1 MRVVLDTNCFISCI
15 GKKSLY
21 RNVFD
26 AFLNYQYSLC
36 ISTDI
41 LFEYEEIFYEKW
53 GEDVTKNLLAR
64 ILRANNIVLTETYF
78 DFNLSIDKD
87 DDKFIN
93 VYLSSNSDYLV
104 SNDKDI
110 LALKA
115 SSFPPLNI
123 ITLQEF
129 SELIKTL

>member
-26 AFLNYQYSLC
+26 AFLKYQYSLC
-36 ISTDI
+36 LSTDI
-41 LFEYEEIFYEKW
+41 LFEYEEIFLEKW
-53 GEDVTKNLLAR
+53 GEEVTKNLLAR

-78 DFNLSIDKD
+78 DFSLSIDKD

-93 VYLSSNSDYLV
+93 VYLSSNPDYLI

-110 LALKA
+110 LALKT

>member
-36 ISTDI
+36 LSTDI
-41 LFEYEEIFYEKW
+41 LFEYEEIFLEKW
-53 GEDVTKNLLAR
+53 GEEVTKNLLAR

-78 DFNLSIDKD
+78 DFSLSIDKD

-93 VYLSSNSDYLV
+93 VYLSSNSDYLI

-110 LALKA
+110 LALKT

>member
-15 GKKSLY
+15 EKKSLY

-36 ISTDI
+36 LSTDI
-41 LFEYEEIFYEKW
+41 LFEYEEIFLEKW
-53 GEDVTKNLLAR
+53 GEEVTKNLLAR

-78 DFNLSIDKD
+78 DFSLSIDKD

-93 VYLSSNSDYLV
+93 VYLSSNSDYLI

-110 LALKA
+110 LALKT

>member
-1 MRVVLDTNCFISCI
+1 MRIVLDTNCFISCI
-15 GKKSLY
+15 GKKSPY

-36 ISTDI
+36 LSTDI

-53 GEDVTKNLLAR
+53 GEEVTKNLLAR
-64 ILRANNIVLTETYF
+64 ILRATNIISTETYF

-93 VYLSSNSDYLV
+93 VYISSNSDYLV

-110 LALKA
+110 LILRNN
-115 SSFPPLNI
+115 SFPPINV

-129 SELIKTL
+129 SALIKTL